1 MAFPRTTRNV
11 LAKGLRAVLRKDEC
25 VIKWLDNPLITLF
38 DTVTIPR
45 SWPIVI
51 LASLTLAWIA
61 YKKRHSG
68 LLWFIL
74 GVGGFIAASEITR
87 ELVPDSVQKLERG
100 QMPSASFT
108 IWSDSR
114 FRSDFGLVLIVILLV
129 ILFNAIVRR
138 LMTYAHGTLA
148 DDGSTAI
155 PALPWQQRVSAVG
168 SALFVSIPVIL
179 WIWAALWFT
188 FVGDYADIVLPLV
201 GFVLLAVFAG
211 VIWATLEDWK
221 RSAAFLLLAVIV
233 LAAQIRYNAT
243 RPPGSMFESNGSV
256 PFYMALFPLITGVLI
271 VQTVKRTLKRRQF
284 TTMAWQLGTLLWVL
298 AFVGWAVKFMG
309 FYDYQNSYAFALGSL
324 FETPIRAVVALDK
337 LYYDLVPREIAS
349 ERNIANMNDW
359 ESTLAVLAGIAVWLW
374 LLVQAQWRL
383 PVLQA
388 MEHPFTHYFERIR
401 NRQLSLQQ
409 RRFVLAF
416 VLITPAIVLRTFTTF
431 YPFVQTVILSLQKYN
446 PAFPPRQYVGFRN
459 FERLSTDLVVRESLE
474 FTLIFVFVSTFFQMV
489 LGLAIAHLLNAN
501 FSLRGLAR
509 TVSLIPWAVPMVVAA
524 MGFKW
529 MFDDQFGMIPDLL
542 RRIFDFHTKWL
553 VDPTNAR
560 VAIVFVNV
568 WKSTPFCALL
578 LLAGLQG
585 VSLDLYEAAKVDGA
599 NWFDSLRFITVP
611 MLLPIIV
618 TVTMFMLVW
627 QLAVFDLPFAMT
639 GGAPGF
645 ATTVVAQKIY
655 LEINSL
661 NYSFA
666 SAVSVMLVVIVT
678 VIGGLGL
685 YTLRRVEVSA

>member
-1 MAFPRTTRNV
+1 
-11 LAKGLRAVLRKDEC
+11 
-25 VIKWLDNPLITLF
+25 VIKWFDHPLITLF
-38 DTVTIPR
+38 DTVTIPY
-45 SWPIVI
+45 SWPIV
-51 LASLTLAWIA
+51 LLVSLYLAWA
-61 YKKRHSG
+61 AHKKRHSG
-68 LLWFIL
+68 LLWLVL
-74 GVGGFIAASEITR
+74 GVGGFIAASEIIR
-87 ELVPDSVQKLERG
+87 ALIPDSVQKLERG
-100 QMPSASFT
+100 KLPSAAFT
-108 IWSDSR
+108 IWSDSK
-114 FRSDFGLVLIVILLV
+114 FRSDFGLALIVILLI
-129 ILFNAIVRR
+129 ILFNSAVRR
-138 LMTYAHGTLA
+138 LVSYASGGLAEDGTPA
-148 DDGSTAI
+148 P
-155 PALPWQQRVSAVG
+155 PALPWQQKASAIS
-168 SALFVSIPVIL
+168 SALFVSLPVIL

-188 FVGDYADIVLPLV
+188 LVGDYADIVLPLA
-201 GFVLLAVFAG
+201 GFVLLAILAG
-211 VIWATLEDWK
+211 AIWARLEDWK
-221 RSAAFLLLAVIV
+221 RNAAFLLLAVIV
-233 LAAQIRYNAT
+233 LAAQLRYNAT

-271 VQTVKRTLKRRQF
+271 VRRSLRHSHFTRT
-284 TTMAWQLGTLLWVL
+284 AWQLGTLLWVL
-298 AFVGWAVKFMG
+298 ALVGWAVKFMG
-309 FYDYQNSYAFALGSL
+309 FYDYQKSYAFALGSL
-324 FETPIRAVVALDK
+324 FEAPIRAVVALDK
-337 LYYDLVPREIAS
+337 LYYDLVPREIAT

-359 ESTLAVLAGIAVWLW
+359 KATLAVLVGIAVWLR
-374 LLVQAQWRL
+374 LLVQVQRL
-383 PVLQA
+383 PVLKA
-388 MEHPFTHYFERIR
+388 LEHPFTHYFERIR
-401 NRQLSLQQ
+401 SPQLSLQQ
-409 RRFVLAF
+409 RRYVLAF
-416 VLITPAIVLRTFTTF
+416 VLVTPAVALRTFTTF
-431 YPFVQTVILSLQKYN
+431 YPFVQTLVLSLQKYN
-446 PAFPPRQYVGFRN
+446 PAFPPRQYIGFRN

-474 FTLIFVFVSTFFQMV
+474 FTLIFVFVSTFFQMF

-542 RRIFDFHTKWL
+542 RRIFDIHMKWL

-560 VAIVFVNV
+560 VAVVFVNV

-585 VSLDLYEAAKVDGA
+585 ISLDLYEAAKVDGA